1 MRMRHEQIDRRTF
14 VKSAIVSGMACIGGY
29 LGWIRWSSRIRA
41 GGYDAA
47 LGEVFES
54 AVGAEI
60 LQIGNDYLKAFGD
73 TATDLD
79 GLLAEVSGM
88 DRARLTTPDTS
99 LASRFRSE
107 VHKRVAN
114 ELARGELVQLH
125 GYFVAPTFGRF
136 CAAIALIAQR
146 R

>member
-1 MRMRHEQIDRRTF
+1 MRREQIDRRTF
-14 VKSAIVSGMACIGGY
+14 VKSAIVCGMAAIGGY
-29 LGWIRWSSRIRA
+29 LGWVRWSSRTRA
-41 GGYDAA
+41 GEYQAV
-47 LGEVFES
+47 LGDVFES
-54 AVGAEI
+54 DAVGAEI
-60 LQIGNDYLKAFGD
+60 LQIGNAYLKAFGD
-73 TATDLD
+73 AATDLD

-88 DRARLTTPDTS
+88 NRARLTTADPG

-107 VHKRVAN
+107 VSERIAN

-136 CAAIALIAQR
+136 CAAIALVAQR